1 MAKSTKTCGVTNL
14 DPTILDTK
22 QWVERVVI
30 GLNLCPFASQP
41 VADDLIRYAKSIATD
56 PHEILADL
64 VGELMILGRAEAP
77 QTTLLVISPALSD
90 FEDYLDLFTAAEA
103 LIERT
108 GHARQYQL
116 VSFHPDYQFEG
127 AAPEDVTNHTNRS
140 PHPTIHILRRADV
153 ARAIHS
159 HEDVASI
166 PQDNIARLRA
176 LGIDALQ
183 ALLTGVP

>member
-1 MAKSTKTCGVTNL
+1 M

-30 GLNLCPFASQP
+30 GLNLCPFAGQP
-41 VADDLIRYAKSIATD
+41 VADDQIRYAKTTATE

-64 VGELMILGRAEAP
+64 VGELMILGRPSAH
-77 QTTLLVISPALSD
+77 QTTLLVISEALSD
-90 FEDYLDLFTAAEA
+90 FEDYLDLFAAAEA

-108 GHARQYQL
+108 GHARHYQL
-116 VSFHPDYQFEG
+116 VSFHPDYQFAEADPDD
-127 AAPEDVTNHTNRS
+127 AANHTNRS

-176 LGIDALQ
+176 LGIDALRM
-183 ALLTGVP
+183 LLTGVP